1 MWSIYAGVVEPYT
14 KAQYAP
20 VLTKGSRLLH
30 PKLCRVR
37 VRETQSLDDE
47 LFQVLE
53 SRRMAG
59 APQDVTD
66 SVTEIGEGF
75 SAMSLNTQN
84 GDTSKVDGVDDVD
97 AVKVV
102 GGVVDN
108 AEEVAAEHAAEQE
121 ATLQRL
127 RSELEDEKV
136 EVVEEEVVEESEEG
150 QGNLEES
157 QYDDSVAVQL
167 ERRVPSPRTS
177 SGAEALMGFTVGVE
191 FDRSS
196 LLPPPV
202 QPVPPLAQPV
212 PPVQPVPQANPCT
225 TVSVALQGYLSSVPE
240 EAKIFLQFLFS
251 AWGGRHPTT
260 AVVDVEGVTAPVV
273 VDMTPLNSGESS
285 SGEAEGGSGE
295 GNSGESSGGEGG
307 DGEGG
312 DDVEAGV
319 EQ

>member
-1 MWSIYAGVVEPYT
+1 
-14 KAQYAP
+14 
-20 VLTKGSRLLH
+20 
-30 PKLCRVR
+30 
-37 VRETQSLDDE
+37 
-47 LFQVLE
+47 
-53 SRRMAG
+53 MAG

-102 GGVVDN
+102 GGGVDN

-136 EVVEEEVVEESEEG
+136 EVVEEEVVEESEEVSGEEKQVDLQENQYGVAIAEEVVEESEEG

-157 QYDDSVAVQL
+157 QSDDSVAVLQ
-167 ERRVPSPRTS
+167 RRVPSPVKPED
-177 SGAEALMGFTVGVE
+177 AETLMGFTVGVE

>member
-1 MWSIYAGVVEPYT
+1 
-14 KAQYAP
+14 
-20 VLTKGSRLLH
+20 
-30 PKLCRVR
+30 
-37 VRETQSLDDE
+37 
-47 LFQVLE
+47 
-53 SRRMAG
+53 MAG

-75 SAMSLNTQN
+75 SVMSLNTQN

-102 GGVVDN
+102 GGGVDN
-108 AEEVAAEHAAEQE
+108 AEEVAAEDAAEQE
-121 ATLQRL
+121 AMLQRL

-136 EVVEEEVVEESEEG
+136 EVVEEEVVEESEEVSGEEKQSDLQENQYGVAIAEEVVEESEEG

>member
-1 MWSIYAGVVEPYT
+1 M
-14 KAQYAP
+14 
-20 VLTKGSRLLH
+20 R
-30 PKLCRVR
+30 
-37 VRETQSLDDE
+37 
-47 LFQVLE
+47 
-53 SRRMAG
+53 
-59 APQDVTD
+59 
-66 SVTEIGEGF
+66 
-75 SAMSLNTQN
+75 
-84 GDTSKVDGVDDVD
+84 
-97 AVKVV
+97 
-102 GGVVDN
+102 
-108 AEEVAAEHAAEQE
+108 
-121 ATLQRL
+121 
-127 RSELEDEKV
+127 
-136 EVVEEEVVEESEEG
+136 
-150 QGNLEES
+150 
-157 QYDDSVAVQL
+157 
-167 ERRVPSPRTS
+167 
-177 SGAEALMGFTVGVE
+177 FTVGVE

-240 EAKIFLQFLFS
+240 EAKIFLKFLFS